1 MPYDRLSTGGRANA
15 VAVVLLLASILTK
28 AAAETRFVE
37 LARQSGIDFTNVSGT
52 PEKKYI
58 IETQAAGVTA
68 WDYDLDGDPDLY
80 FTIGSHLEGEGA
92 PANAL
97 FRNDGGQ
104 FANATAGSG
113 AGLQGWSMGAT
124 PADYDLDGDDD
135 LYVTRWGRNALLR
148 NEGGGRFTEVAALAN
163 VDDNRW
169 AIGAAFADYDLDG
182 DLDLYVA
189 NYIEFE
195 LNGPPF
201 YDKWCNHRGIK
212 TACGPAGFNAE
223 RDVLFRN
230 DGNGTFSDVSA
241 TAGIDNPPRYGMQV
255 AWGDL
260 DADGDLDA
268 YVANDGH
275 ANSLLRND
283 GREKFAEIGISSGA
297 AFSGDGRS
305 QAGMGV
311 ALGDGDGDG
320 LCDVFVTNFSQDHNT
335 YYENTGTGFFSD
347 ISGQAGLAGS
357 SRPFMGWATFF
368 FDYDC
373 DTDLDLFV
381 ANGHLMPAID
391 SVGSGLHYAQTNQL
405 YRNDGGSQFTEVSG
419 RVGSGFDLARVS
431 RGAIHGDLDGDGD
444 PDIVVANL
452 DAPPSLLRND
462 GDRIHHWIGLDLH
475 GPPGN
480 RHGIGAYILVR
491 SGGREQH
498 RQVFSGDGFMGQN
511 DPRLFIGLRTAR
523 LVDHLEVRW
532 PSGQVQHYQNL
543 TADRFYLIHYQDGL
557 TVRGDGERMGPE

>member
-1 MPYDRLSTGGRANA
+1 MPNDRLSKGSRANA
-15 VAVVLLLASILTK
+15 AVVILLLASILTK

-37 LARQSGIDFTNVSGT
+37 VQSGIDFANVSGT

-97 FRNDGGQ
+97 SRNDGGQ

-148 NEGGGRFTEVAALAN
+148 NEGRGRFTDVAALAK

-169 AIGAAFADYDLDG
+169 GIGAAFADYDLDG

-201 YDKWCNHRGIK
+201 YDRWCNHRGIK
-212 TACGPAGFNAE
+212 AACGPAGFNAE

-230 DGNGTFSDVSA
+230 DGNGSFSDVSMA
-241 TAGIDNPPRYGMQV
+241 AGIDDPPRYGMQV

-268 YVANDGH
+268 YVTNDGH

-283 GREKFAEIGISSGA
+283 GRGKFADIGISSGA

-320 LCDVFVTNFSQDHNT
+320 WCDIFVTNFSQDHNT
-335 YYENTGTGFFSD
+335 YYENTGTGFFTD

-368 FDYDC
+368 FDCDG

-391 SVGSGLHYAQTNQL
+391 HAGSGLRYAQTNQL
-405 YRNDGGSQFTEVSG
+405 YRNDGGSRFTEVSG
-419 RVGSGFDLARVS
+419 RAGPGFGLARVS

-444 PDIVVANL
+444 
-452 DAPPSLLRND
+452 SR
-462 GDRIHHWIGLDLH
+462 
-475 GPPGN
+475 
-480 RHGIGAYILVR
+480 YC
-491 SGGREQH
+491 
-498 RQVFSGDGFMGQN
+498 
-511 DPRLFIGLRTAR
+511 
-523 LVDHLEVRW
+523 
-532 PSGQVQHYQNL
+532 SGQSRRAAKF
-543 TADRFYLIHYQDGL
+543 TAQRRRSHSSLARIRPARSTWKSPRDWCLRPSAHGWPRAISPSIQRRRVYGAKRPAPLHRAGNGAPCGLLGSALAFRAGTALPEPDRRSSLSNPLPRRTHSPRRGGEDGS
-557 TVRGDGERMGPE
+557 

>member
-1 MPYDRLSTGGRANA
+1 MSVIAYI
-15 VAVVLLLASILTK
+15 LLLVLSILAK

-37 LARQSGIDFTNVSGT
+37 VARQAGIDFANVSGT
-52 PEKKYI
+52 PDKKYI

-68 WDYDLDGDPDLY
+68 WDYDLDGDADLY
-80 FTIGSHLEGEGA
+80 FTIGSHRKGAAA

-97 FRNDGGQ
+97 FRNDSGQ
-104 FANATAGSG
+104 FSNATAGSG
-113 AGLQGWSMGAT
+113 SGLQGWSMGAA
-124 PADYDLDGDDD
+124 PGDYDLDGDDD

-148 NEGGGRFTEVAALAN
+148 NDGRGHFTDVAALAN
-163 VDDNRW
+163 VDDDRW
-169 AIGAAFADYDLDG
+169 GIGAAFADYDLDG

-189 NYIEFE
+189 NYIAFE

-212 TACGPAGFNAE
+212 AACGPAGFKAE
-223 RDVLFRN
+223 KDVLFRN
-230 DGNGTFSDVSA
+230 DGNGRFSDVSA
-241 TAGIDNPPRYGMQV
+241 AAGVDAPPRYGMQV

-268 YVANDGH
+268 YATNDGH

-283 GREKFAEIGISSGA
+283 GRGQFAEIGIASGA
-297 AFSGDGRS
+297 AFSGDGRP

-320 LCDVFVTNFSQDHNT
+320 LCDIFVTNFSQDHNT
-335 YYENTGTGFFSD
+335 YYENTGSGFFAD
-347 ISGQAGLAGS
+347 VSGRAGLAGS

-368 FDYDC
+368 FDYDG
-373 DTDLDLFV
+373 DADLDLFV

-391 SVGSGLHYAQTNQL
+391 FVGGGLSYAQTNQL
-405 YRNDGGSQFTEVSG
+405 YRNDGGSKFTGVSERAG
-419 RVGSGFDLARVS
+419 PGFGLARVS
-431 RGAIHGDLDGDGD
+431 RGAIHGDFDSDGD
-444 PDIVVANL
+444 PDVVVANL

-462 GDRIHHWIGLDLH
+462 SERIHHWLGLALH

-480 RHGIGAYILVR
+480 RHGIGTHVLIR
-491 SGGREQH
+491 SGGRKQY

-511 DPRLFIGLRTAR
+511 EPRLFIGLGTAR
-523 LVDHLEVRW
+523 LVDRLEVRW
-532 PSGQVQHYQNL
+532 PSGLVQHYQNL
-543 TADRFYLIHYQDGL
+543 TADRFYRIHYQDGL
-557 TVRGDGERMGPE
+557 TVREAGERVAPE

>member
-1 MPYDRLSTGGRANA
+1 MSVIAC
-15 VAVVLLLASILTK
+15 VLLVFSAILVPSVPTK

-37 LARQSGIDFTNVSGT
+37 VARQSGIDFANVSGT

-80 FTIGSHLEGEGA
+80 FTIGSHLKGEGA

-113 AGLQGWSMGAT
+113 AGLQGWSMGAA

-135 LYVTRWGRNALLR
+135 LYVARWGRNALLR
-148 NEGGGRFTEVAALAN
+148 NEGGGRFTDVAALAK
-163 VDDNRW
+163 VDDDRW
-169 AIGAAFADYDLDG
+169 GIGAAFADYDLDG

-189 NYIEFE
+189 NYIKFE

-212 TACGPAGFNAE
+212 AACGPAGFKAE

-230 DGNGTFSDVSA
+230 DGNGRFSDVSVA
-241 TAGIDNPPRYGMQV
+241 AGIDDPPRYGMQV

-268 YVANDGH
+268 YATNDGH

-283 GREKFAEIGISSGA
+283 GREKFAEIGVSSGS
-297 AFSGDGRS
+297 AFSGDGRA

-320 LCDVFVTNFSQDHNT
+320 WCDIFVTNFSQDHNT
-335 YYENTGTGFFSD
+335 YYENTGTGFFTD
-347 ISGQAGLAGS
+347 VSGQAGLAGS

-368 FDYDC
+368 FDYDG

-391 SVGSGLHYAQTNQL
+391 VAGSGLRYAQTNQL
-405 YRNDGGSQFTEVSG
+405 YRNDGSSRFAEVSG
-419 RVGSGFDLARVS
+419 RAGPGFGLARVS
-431 RGAIHGDLDGDGD
+431 RGAIHGDLDSDGD

-462 GDRIHHWIGLDLH
+462 GDRVHHWLGLDLH

-480 RHGIGAYILVR
+480 RRGIGTYILVR
-491 SGGREQH
+491 SGGREQY

-511 DPRLFIGLRTAR
+511 DLRLFIGLGTAR
-523 LVDHLEVRW
+523 LVDRLEVRW
-532 PSGQVQHYQNL
+532 PSGLVQRYQNL
-543 TADRFYLIHYQDGL
+543 TADHFYLIHYQDGL
-557 TVRGDGERMGPE
+557 TARRMGLE

>member
-1 MPYDRLSTGGRANA
+1 MPNDRLSKGSRANA

-28 AAAETRFVE
+28 VTAETRFVE
-37 LARQSGIDFTNVSGT
+37 VARQSGIDFDNVSGT

-58 IETQAAGVTA
+58 IETQAAGVTT

-80 FTIGSHLEGEGA
+80 FTIGSHLRGEGA
-92 PANAL
+92 SANAL

-113 AGLQGWSMGAT
+113 AGLQGWSMGAA

-148 NEGGGRFTEVAALAN
+148 NEGGGRFTDVAALAK

-169 AIGAAFADYDLDG
+169 GIGAAFADYDLDG

-212 TACGPAGFNAE
+212 AACGPAGFNAE

-230 DGNGTFSDVSA
+230 DGNGSFSDVSMA
-241 TAGIDNPPRYGMQV
+241 AGIDDPPRYGMQV

-268 YVANDGH
+268 YVTNDGH

-283 GREKFAEIGISSGA
+283 GREKFTDIGISSGA
-297 AFSGDGRS
+297 AFSGDGRP

-320 LCDVFVTNFSQDHNT
+320 WCDIFVTNFSQDHNT
-335 YYENTGTGFFSD
+335 YYENLGTGFFTD
-347 ISGQAGLAGS
+347 VSGQAGLAGS

-368 FDYDC
+368 FDYDG

-391 SVGSGLHYAQTNQL
+391 FAGSGLSYAQTNLL
-405 YRNDGGSQFTEVSG
+405 YRNDGASRFTGVSERAG
-419 RVGSGFDLARVS
+419 PGFGLARVS
-431 RGAIHGDLDGDGD
+431 RGAIHGDLDSDGD

-462 GDRIHHWIGLDLH
+462 GERLHRWLGLDLH

-480 RHGIGAYILVR
+480 LHGIGAYVLVR
-491 SGGREQH
+491 SGGREQY

-511 DPRLFIGLRTAR
+511 DPRLFIGLGTAR
-523 LVDHLEVRW
+523 LVDRLEVRW
-532 PSGQVQHYQNL
+532 PSGLVQRYQNL
-543 TADRFYLIHYQDGL
+543 TADHFYLIHYQDGL
-557 TVRGDGERMGPE
+557 TARGDGERMDPE

>member
-1 MPYDRLSTGGRANA
+1 MSVIAY
-15 VAVVLLLASILTK
+15 VLLVPSAILVSSVLTK

-37 LARQSGIDFTNVSGT
+37 VARQSGIDFDNVSGA

-104 FANATAGSG
+104 FSNATASSG
-113 AGLQGWSMGAT
+113 AGLQGWSMGAA

-148 NEGGGRFTEVAALAN
+148 NEGGGRFTDVATLAK

-169 AIGAAFADYDLDG
+169 GIGAAFADYDLDG

-201 YDKWCNHRGIK
+201 YDKWCNHKGIK
-212 TACGPAGFNAE
+212 AACGPAGFNAE

-230 DGNGTFSDVSA
+230 DGNGSFSDVSA
-241 TAGIDNPPRYGMQV
+241 AAGIDDPPRYGMQV

-283 GREKFAEIGISSGA
+283 GREQFTDIGISSGS
-297 AFSGDGRS
+297 AFSGDGRP

-320 LCDVFVTNFSQDHNT
+320 WCDIFVTNFSQDHNT
-335 YYENTGTGFFSD
+335 YYKNTGTGFFTD
-347 ISGQAGLAGS
+347 VSGQAGLAGS

-368 FDYDC
+368 FDYDG

-391 SVGSGLHYAQTNQL
+391 FAGSGLSYAQTNLL
-405 YRNDGGSQFTEVSG
+405 YRNDGGSRFAGVSG
-419 RVGSGFDLARVS
+419 RAGPGFGLARVS
-431 RGAIHGDLDGDGD
+431 RGAIHGDLDSDGD

-462 GDRIHHWIGLDLH
+462 GERLHRWLGLDLH

-480 RHGIGAYILVR
+480 LHGIGAYVLVR
-491 SGGREQH
+491 SGGREQY

-511 DPRLFIGLRTAR
+511 DPRLFIGLGTAS
-523 LVDHLEVRW
+523 LVDQLEVRW
-532 PSGQVQHYQNL
+532 PSGLVQRYQNL

-557 TVRGDGERMGPE
+557 TARGDGERMDSE